1 MHAHLVQIVVG
12 LSLLQA
18 EGLPQLG
25 WEAGQQLIENMIIS
39 LVFGLQGRQEARWA
53 HKKVV
58 PSVTQP
64 GSAVHIETCPCTGTC
79 KLAGISG
86 GEI

>member
-39 LVFGLQGRQEARWA
+39 LIFGLQGRQEAGG
-53 HKKVV
+53 KV
-58 PSVTQP
+58 
-64 GSAVHIETCPCTGTC
+64 GA
-79 KLAGISG
+79 
-86 GEI
+86 